1 MAEREPFPT
10 LIVNEVWARCGG
22 CCECEDGENRTA
34 MTARVDSVASCRCK
48 AGPTSVAGRPS
59 RGTRKAR
66 SPAEDCMIVC
76 APCFAKMRQAG
87 KI

>member
-22 CCECEDGENRTA
+22 CCECEDGRTA
-34 MTARVDSVASCRCK
+34 MTARADSVGIMPMQG
-48 AGPTSVAGRPS
+48 GPNIGGWEAVARDPEGPL
-59 RGTRKAR
+59 T
-66 SPAEDCMIVC
+66 AENCMIVC

>member
-22 CCECEDGENRTA
+22 CCECEDGSHGHDGTCGQRCIGGWEAVARDPEGPLTAEN
-34 MTARVDSVASCRCK
+34 
-48 AGPTSVAGRPS
+48 
-59 RGTRKAR
+59 
-66 SPAEDCMIVC
+66 CMIVC